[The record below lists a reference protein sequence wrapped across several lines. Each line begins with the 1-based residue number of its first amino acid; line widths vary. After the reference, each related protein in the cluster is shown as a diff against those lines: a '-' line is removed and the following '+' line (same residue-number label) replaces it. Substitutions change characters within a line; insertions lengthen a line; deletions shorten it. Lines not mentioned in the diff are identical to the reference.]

1 MNDCPTSAFLNLH
14 QAFWQGTRRDKF
26 NRPPKNLLATARTAF
41 SFNDQYAGHIF
52 SKTVD
57 VPGPKAGSQSVTC
70 DSGKNQGRLKEKP
83 PKARKF
89 IRATGCIQ
97 LANLLTYAPIV
108 LSWRTRNDS
117 ALDGDTR
124 LSLAGWKSWSVKK
137 APSRGQEI
145 SVSGRRQLSRY
156 RRFRRGKCLLPARFC
171 LCAGYC
177 DRCGPSRAGRRFPRN
192 LQDRIRN

>member
-1 MNDCPTSAFLNLH
+1 MQIGRADVGAIGVAEIDQHVPRPSRGRAVHVSIGF
-14 QAFWQGTRRDKF
+14 GRR
-26 NRPPKNLLATARTAF
+26 
-41 SFNDQYAGHIF
+41 
-52 SKTVD
+52 
-57 VPGPKAGSQSVTC
+57 PGPKASSQSVTC

-145 SVSGRRQLSRY
+145 SVSGRRRLSRY

-177 DRCGPSRAGRRFPRN
+177 DRCGPSRAGGRFPRN

>member
-57 VPGPKAGSQSVTC
+57 VPGPKASSQSVTC

-108 LSWRTRNDS
+108 LSWRTCNDS

-124 LSLAGWKSWSVKK
+124 LSLAACSNLRGLYHCVRGRPAKLSLGTVKCPITPK
-137 APSRGQEI
+137 Q
-145 SVSGRRQLSRY
+145 
-156 RRFRRGKCLLPARFC
+156 
-171 LCAGYC
+171 
-177 DRCGPSRAGRRFPRN
+177 
-192 LQDRIRN
+192 